1 MIGVDS
7 KISVGSYVSNRY
19 TMKINFVLDSKQEIF
34 AIPLSDLQRRSTLY
48 KSANAIES
56 TTIKEFAD
64 D

>member
-7 KISVGSYVSNRY
+7 KTSVGSYVSNRY
-19 TMKINFVLDSKQEIF
+19 TMKINFVLDFKEEIF

-48 KSANAIES
+48 KSTNAIES
-56 TTIKEFAD
+56 TTTKEFAD

>member
-19 TMKINFVLDSKQEIF
+19 TMKINSELDSKEGNI
-34 AIPLSDLQRRSTLY
+34 AIPLSDLQRRSTFY
-48 KSANAIES
+48 KSTNAIES
-56 TTIKEFAD
+56 TTTKEFAD